1 MNLDDINKIST
12 IKQLSSKYYTLNYAI
27 NSILNDLKIINN
39 INNQVG
45 EYALKNLDFKSINL
59 ILELNNYLENKMLLL
74 NNN

>member
-12 IKQLSSKYYTLNYAI
+12 IKQLSSKDYTLNYAI

>member
-12 IKQLSSKYYTLNYAI
+12 IKQLSSKDYTLNYAI
-27 NSILNDLKIINN
+27 NSISNDLKIINN